1 MQLTSLHAE
10 NLPVPTVSKNNKL
23 QTNRKINN
31 LIIVPPPILTTAIEE
46 KKLSTA
52 CKIYAKHCKICA
64 LFKCQYIYKHKT
76 LYWGCCSYIIHSL
89 TTGGTGL
96 PFPHYVRFRIE
107 IPLPFLF
114 LGTPEQHTSCFSNK
128 LINKSHLDAKKRLKQ
143 WQQWCQQERQK
154 SNRFRLANQRL
165 LYISLPSLHDCSY
178 DMKIAITFR
187 GWGEQSTQRLSFF
200 FPELWYSLSE
210 FNLEK
215 NFPTFNELNK
225 ME

>member
-1 MQLTSLHAE
+1 MQHTSLNAE

-23 QTNRKINN
+23 QTNRKFNN

-46 KKLSTA
+46 KNCLLHVNA
-52 CKIYAKHCKICA
+52 ERCKISA

-96 PFPHYVRFRIE
+96 PFPYYIRFRIE
-107 IPLPFLF
+107 IPLSFLF
-114 LGTPEQHTSCFSNK
+114 LGTPE
-128 LINKSHLDAKKRLKQ
+128 LKQ
-143 WQQWCQQERQK
+143 WQQRCRQERQK

-165 LYISLPSLHDCSY
+165 LYISLPSLHDYFY
-178 DMKIAITFR
+178 DMKIAIMFR

-200 FPELWYSLSE
+200 FPELWCSLLE
-210 FNLEK
+210 FNLQK
-215 NFPTFNELNK
+215 NLPTFDELNE